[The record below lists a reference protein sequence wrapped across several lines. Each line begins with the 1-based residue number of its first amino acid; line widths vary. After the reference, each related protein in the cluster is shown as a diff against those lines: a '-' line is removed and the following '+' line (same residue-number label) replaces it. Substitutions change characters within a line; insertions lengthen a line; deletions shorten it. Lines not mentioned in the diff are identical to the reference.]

1 MNEPILRVLP
11 GGLTDLR
18 STGRSGDRRRDV
30 PCPSGERTATA
41 RPLPDDF
48 CNAEWDALLACGQ
61 DAWHW
66 RDPESLARLSTLLV
80 RLERRV
86 AEDWSR

>member
-1 MNEPILRVLP
+1 MLRVLP
-11 GGLTDLR
+11 GGR
-18 STGRSGDRRRDV
+18 SGLQAPGHGGDRRRDV
-30 PCPSGERTATA
+30 LCPSGGRAAAA
-41 RPLPDDF
+41 RPRPDDF
-48 CNAEWDALLACGQ
+48 CNAEWDELLACGQ

-86 AEDWSR
+86 AEDWSC